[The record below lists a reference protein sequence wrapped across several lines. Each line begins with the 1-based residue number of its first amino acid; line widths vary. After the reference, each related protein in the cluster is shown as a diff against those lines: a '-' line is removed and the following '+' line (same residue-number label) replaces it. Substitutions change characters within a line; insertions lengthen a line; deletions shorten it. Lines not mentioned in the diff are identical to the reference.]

1 MEVETMANYDQ
12 LTLFDLETYSS
23 ECNTS
28 DVDQASQVAVLSMQV
43 EYEQL
48 ELNLFPKPPKQ
59 FSNKNLKQAA

>member
-12 LTLFDLETYSS
+12 LTLFDPETYSS
-23 ECNTS
+23 ECDTS
-28 DVDQASQVAVLSMQV
+28 DVDQGSQVEVLSIQV

-59 FSNKNLKQAA
+59 FSNKKLKRAA